1 MENSSQQSPSEA
13 LEVTDRS
20 LRRVLRHL
28 KDVELSDDD
37 DLQKEIARA
46 RRQLRAN
53 RELLREDG

>member
-1 MENSSQQSPSEA
+1 MENSSQQTPTEA

-28 KDVELSDDD
+28 KDVELSDDA

-53 RELLREDG
+53 RELLHEDG

>member
-1 MENSSQQSPSEA
+1 MERTSQTPAEA

-28 KDVELSDDD
+28 KDAELEGED

-53 RELLREDG
+53 RELLRDEE